1 MEVQHTLV
9 VLACGNQGL
18 GNLAGRVN
26 KQITDEARNQA
37 SPRCRMIESL
47 IMDTTRPDPGVV
59 VAIDA
64 NTQDGRSL

>member
-1 MEVQHTLV
+1 MEVEQTLA
-9 VLACGNQGL
+9 VLACGNHGL

-47 IMDTTRPDPGVV
+47 TVDTARPDPGVV

-64 NTQDGRSL
+64 NTQDGRNL